1 MSRVAGHEGMGRPGR
16 SVILVMSLHTPWA
29 LHLEN
34 QDNVRVNEDTEWEST
49 SQEIIDM
56 CD

>member
-34 QDNVRVNEDTEWEST
+34 QDNVRVNEDIEWEST
-49 SQEIIDM
+49 SQEIIDT